1 MPSLNKIY
9 EQIKKDDMYI
19 YFIEI
24 GEYKC
29 IKECFNLNDKQL
41 DKILDKFY
49 KEYIIN
55 PMDYYF

>member
-9 EQIKKDDMYI
+9 MQIKKDEMYI
-19 YFIEI
+19 YYTKI
-24 GEYKC
+24 GKYEC

-49 KEYIIN
+49 NEYANN